1 MSVRERLSSE
11 RGDTLISGLLALGL
25 VLLTVGLAVQALCS
39 RTPGQSRTRQRRTA
53 CRRPAPKAPARASLA
68 PMRFSLPLEASA
80 HTFDPSA
87 HSNTSVVTVVV
98 QGSAPHLFP
107 GVDLML
113 PTITATASEP
123 LERYPQDEE

>member
-1 MSVRERLSSE
+1 MPVRERLISE

-25 VLLTVGLAVQALCS
+25 VLLTIGLGVQALMFAHAGS
-39 RTPGQSRTRQRRTA
+39 VAHAAAQDGVEAASSEGTGA
-53 CRRPAPKAPARASLA
+53 GIARADVVLA
-68 PMRFSLPLEASA
+68 AAGGVGSHLR
-80 HTFDPSA
+80 PSA
-87 HSNTSVVTVVV
+87 HSNRSVVTVVV

-123 LERYPQDEE
+123 LERYPKDEE